1 MSNQKTA
8 LVTGANKGIGFAT
21 VRGLAKQ
28 GYQVWLG
35 ARDRGLGERAVEKL
49 RSEGLDVQFLSID
62 VSNDSSVQ
70 QAALILG
77 KQINH
82 LDLLINNAGMGPN
95 MDTSPSVENVESIHK
110 IYQVNVFGPI
120 RVTQALLSLLR
131 SAREARIIMVSS
143 ILGSL
148 ALGLDDSIIYGQ
160 VNMLGY
166 SSSKTAL
173 NAVTA
178 AFAKELKAEGI
189 KVYAV
194 EPGNIKTDLNNN
206 TGKLSTDEGA
216 IVPLRYSNLE
226 NEAESGGFF
235 GPDGELPW

>member
-1 MSNQKTA
+1 MSNIKTA
-8 LVTGANKGIGFAT
+8 LVTGGNKGIGFAT

-35 ARDRGLGERAVEKL
+35 ARDQALGEQAAEKL
-49 RSEGLDVQFLSID
+49 RDEGLDVKFLLLD
-62 VSNDSSVQ
+62 VSNSNSVR
-70 QAALILG
+70 QAALALG
-77 KQINH
+77 EQIGH

-95 MDTSPSVENVESIHK
+95 MDIAPSEESVESVHK

-120 RVTQALLSLLR
+120 RVTQALLPLLR
-131 SAREARIIMVSS
+131 SAKGARIVMVSS

-148 ALGLDDSIIYGQ
+148 ALSSDDSIIYGQ

-173 NAVTA
+173 NGVTI
-178 AFAKELKAEGI
+178 AFAKELKGEGI

-206 TGKLSTDEGA
+206 TGKLSIEEGA
-216 IVPLRYSNLE
+216 VVSLKYSNPE
-226 NEAESGGFF
+226 TQAESGGFF
-235 GPDGELPW
+235 GPDGSLPW